1 MWLRRSRRHAS
12 AYGPI
17 PAGTFSSGAAPEEN
31 SVPMASV
38 VATYL
43 SEIEDQSFPYSGL
56 KTAEP
61 KSIRSEKNI
70 GCFSCP

>member
-1 MWLRRSRRHAS
+1 
-12 AYGPI
+12 
-17 PAGTFSSGAAPEEN
+17 
-31 SVPMASV
+31 MASV
-38 VATYL
+38 VATYF
-43 SEIEDQSFPYSGL
+43 SATEDQSFPYSGL